1 MSVHQHP
8 RLADYDHIYLSPHLD
23 DVVLACAGRIARQ
36 RAAGAAVLVVTV
48 FAGEHAG
55 PGQAAA
61 TRPLAPFQDVAAR
74 RREDRRALEVL
85 GADYR
90 WLDFPDAIQR
100 RPRYRSL
107 PGITAPVGR
116 REAALAAALAAA
128 AASLHRQWPAATLY
142 FPLGIGNHVDHQL
155 VFGAGLALTRHIAPA
170 DRIRFYEDTPYVCI
184 PNLLRHRLEQLGMT
198 GAAGDAAARTA
209 GTGPGGRPTS
219 DDRADA
225 AARSPGTGPGSRP
238 TSDDRA
244 DAAAGS
250 AGGGPGGRP
259 TGGDCADAAG
269 AAVSAA
275 QPAPT
280 RATAAAIPRAADRS
294 SADRRQPAAAPGRR
308 LWQRARQTAAALA
321 EVPLF
326 TPHLGGTG
334 RLLLTAFLAARFRRA
349 RAGWRHP
356 AITLAR
362 ESVAIDEMFPTK
374 LAAISCYASQV
385 PTLFGDHE
393 RLRSTLAGAGLAV
406 ESVQPDPAASTR
418 GTAAPASAVPRPS
431 LHEHYWRLTASP
443 ATPA

>member
-155 VFGAGLALTRHIAPA
+155 VFGAGLALTRRIAPA

-184 PNLLRHRLEQLGMT
+184 PHLLRHRLEQLGMP
-198 GAAGDAAARTA
+198 TA
-209 GTGPGGRPTS
+209 G
-219 DDRADA
+219 ADA
-225 AARSPGTGPGSRP
+225 AARSAGAGPGRRP
-238 TSDDRA
+238 SGA
-244 DAAAGS
+244 AGDAAAGS

-269 AAVSAA
+269 DAVSAA

-280 RATAAAIPRAADRS
+280 SATADAIPRAADRS
-294 SADRRQPAAAPGRR
+294 YADRRQHAAAPGRR

-362 ESVAIDEMFPTK
+362 ESVAIDEVFPTK

-385 PTLFGDHE
+385 PALFGDRE
-393 RLRSTLAGAGLAV
+393 RLRSTLAGAGRAGAGLAV

>member
-1 MSVHQHP
+1 MSVHQHA

-23 DVVLACAGRIARQ
+23 DVVLACAGRIAGQ

-155 VFGAGLALTRHIAPA
+155 VFGAGLALTRGIAPA

-184 PNLLRHRLEQLGMT
+184 PHLLRHRLEQLGMT
-198 GAAGDAAARTA
+198 GAA
-209 GTGPGGRPTS
+209 
-219 DDRADA
+219 ADA
-225 AARSPGTGPGSRP
+225 AAR
-238 TSDDRA
+238 
-244 DAAAGS
+244 S

-259 TGGDCADAAG
+259 TGGACADAAG
-269 AAVSAA
+269 DAVSAA

-280 RATAAAIPRAADRS
+280 SATADAIPRAADHS
-294 SADRRQPAAAPGRR
+294 YADRRQHAAAPDRR

-334 RLLLTAFLAARFRRA
+334 RLLLTAFLAARFRRT

-362 ESVAIDEMFPTK
+362 ESVAIDEVFPTK

-385 PTLFGDHE
+385 RALFGDRE
-393 RLRSTLAGAGLAV
+393 RLRSTLAGAGRAV
-406 ESVQPDPAASTR
+406 ESVQPDPARPAR
-418 GTAAPASAVPRPS
+418 GTPAPAAAAPRPS

-443 ATPA
+443 ATPSLPTSA